1 MPLERAQGPSSRVA
15 ISVPMELTRDRMLKE
30 GARPA
35 IIITGATSGIGKEI
49 ARLATLEDSFLL
61 LIDERRRQLDE
72 LVAELTAQ
80 GARATGLAVDPA
92 STDALQSIEH
102 VLAEHDL
109 YCDVLVNNGARAL
122 FGPAA
127 GLATSEQI
135 SLIDL
140 NVRGLAELT
149 LRFVPE
155 MVMRGRGGVIN
166 VGSIA
171 GYMLGANMAV
181 YAASKAFVNS
191 FTVALATE
199 LAHTGVSVTCIAPG
213 LGIRQFLQGPSS
225 APAWLLNVIPPPNA
239 FDAALA
245 AWLAFKTRQHVVIP
259 KLTIRLVVIA
269 SRLLRESMLLRFLG
283 ALQPPAERA

>member
-1 MPLERAQGPSSRVA
+1 
-15 ISVPMELTRDRMLKE
+15 MELTRDRMLKE

-61 LIDERRRQLDE
+61 LIDERRRQLDD
-72 LVAELTAQ
+72 LVAELTGQ

-155 MVMRGRGGVIN
+155 MVMRGRAMSGWLRLDSTHVEGD
-166 VGSIA
+166 
-171 GYMLGANMAV
+171 
-181 YAASKAFVNS
+181 
-191 FTVALATE
+191 E
-199 LAHTGVSVTCIAPG
+199 LDEWVRRG
-213 LGIRQFLQGPSS
+213 
-225 APAWLLNVIPPPNA
+225 
-239 FDAALA
+239 
-245 AWLAFKTRQHVVIP
+245 LAFTRS
-259 KLTIRLVVIA
+259 L
-269 SRLLRESMLLRFLG
+269 
-283 ALQPPAERA
+283 PAKG

>member
-1 MPLERAQGPSSRVA
+1 
-15 ISVPMELTRDRMLKE
+15 MELTRDRMLKE

-61 LIDERRRQLDE
+61 LIDERHRQLDE

-213 LGIRQFLQGPSS
+213 LGIRQFLQGSSS

-245 AWLAFKTRQHVVIP
+245 AWLAFKTGQHVVIP